1 MGCALSFYL
10 GPSGEYFSGP
20 DGTKNQFVDFVL
32 CLYLE
37 PTNPANS
44 VEFSRL

>member
-10 GPSGEYFSGP
+10 GPSGEYFRGP

-32 CLYLE
+32 GLIFR
-37 PTNPANS
+37 AN
-44 VEFSRL
+44 